1 MIKITNILVPT
12 DFSESAMAAYEYA
25 LSIAKTF
32 QSKIYLIHVYEPLV
46 YYSEAPLG
54 LPDMFTMEQNIQ
66 AASEQSM
73 KKIVDEYF
81 HGRRETYG
89 DIEVESILTQGKPF
103 IEIIKAARE
112 KNADMIIMSSH
123 GRSALE
129 HILLGSVTEKV
140 VRKAPCPVLT
150 VRGQGAFK
158 MP

>member
-32 QSKIYLIHVYEPLV
+32 QAKIYLIHVFEPLV

-54 LPDMFTMEQNIQ
+54 LPDMITMEQNIQ
-66 AASEQSM
+66 AASQESM
-73 KKIVDEYF
+73 KKIVAEYF

-89 DIEVESILTQGKPF
+89 DIEVETILTQGKPF

-150 VRGQGAFK
+150 VRGQGEFK